1 MVDLI
6 DYWLSLESSVS
17 GDPDRNFKYAVWR
30 ATKEASKFL
39 VGIFQD
45 RVHEVSVDGGVDDE
59 DDERG
64 SLWDRIADTGDG
76 PEDQACESD
85 EVGRA
90 RRLIEDAED
99 GEMDDWLYDLLSGI
113 SESESARRSG
123 VNQSTISRRRRA
135 GVRRIAFKACA
146 YGLR

>member
-17 GDPDRNFKYAVWR
+17 EDHDRNFKYAVWR

-45 RVHEVSVDGGVDDE
+45 RIHEVSVDGADAYDE
-59 DDERG
+59 EHG
-64 SLWDRIADTGDG
+64 SLWDRIVDTAAG
-76 PEDQACESD
+76 PEEQACDTD
-85 EVGRA
+85 EFGRA
-90 RRLIEDAED
+90 RRLIEEVDTGEIDNWLGDYLAGITEEASAFDA
-99 GEMDDWLYDLLSGI
+99 GI
-113 SESESARRSG
+113 H
-123 VNQSTISRRRRA
+123 QSSMHRRREA
-135 GVRRIAFKACA
+135 GLRRIAAAACF